1 MLTFKHTHTHIHLYA
16 FYYTDATNHVNRNY
30 FFKFLIFYL
39 NRFSQHVPPEQHASN
54 SLKQQQPQQQLQQN
68 TLGRC
73 ILSDKDK
80 MIQPDAFRAAPYDE
94 EYMENQCYER
104 PIENDN
110 CSYELY
116 ANSSFIYAEAK
127 YLGLTQKEVCYFVK
141 QSFDFRKNVEIQL

>member
-1 MLTFKHTHTHIHLYA
+1 M
-16 FYYTDATNHVNRNY
+16 
-30 FFKFLIFYL
+30 FFFFLCFIFFYL

-54 SLKQQQPQQQLQQN
+54 NQQQHQQQPQHN

-73 ILSDKDK
+73 ILSEKDK

-104 PIENDN
+104 PIESDN

-127 YLGLTQKEVCYFVK
+127 YLGLTQKEVCYFAYLL
-141 QSFDFRKNVEIQL
+141 DID